1 MKWVGQPVRRKEDA
15 RFVTGQGRYTD
26 DINIEGQAHAAVTR
40 STHAHARIRN
50 IDLAAA
56 AAAPGV
62 LGVFTQPDLEAG
74 GVKPY
79 PTYTRDP
86 RFAYLNADGSEM
98 PDPPQWALTKGK
110 VRFVGEPVAFVVAE
124 TRAQARDAAEMVSI
138 DYETLATVT
147 TAAEALAPGA
157 PRLWD
162 DVTGNLCFDWA
173 RGDRAALDAAV
184 AEAAHLTRLTL
195 VNNRIIVAYME
206 PRTVLAAWDAET
218 GRTTVQAPT
227 QGTHRFC
234 DTLSET
240 LGGSPRDY
248 HVMTPDV
255 GGGFGPRGFMYPEI
269 PLSAWASRRLGRP
282 VKWTAERGECFATD
296 LQARD
301 QVIACEMA
309 FDSEGRILG
318 LHVESDFN
326 MGGFVPARGIYAII
340 AHMAP
345 IITGVYHIPALHF
358 RLRGVLTNTV
368 PVYALRGIGRAEA
381 THILERLLETGA
393 DEMGIDRIALR
404 RRNLIPPSAM
414 PYASAGGS
422 VYRSG
427 EFERNMDLAL
437 EAADW
442 GGFAA
447 RRAAAERGGRRRGI
461 ALINYVENA
470 GGAPSEFAEV
480 AVDSGGTFTTFAG
493 SQSFGQG
500 HETTYAQV
508 TAEELGIHMD
518 RIAFVDGDTDRVR
531 AGYGSHGSRSMRKAG
546 IAIQT
551 SARQVIEKGKVLAG
565 DLLEAAAADI
575 EYGEGRFRVAG
586 TDHVVTLFEVAA
598 EAEKRDAPLAAH
610 NDVDSPEES
619 FPNGCHVAE
628 VEVDPDTGR
637 ARLVRHTMVND
648 VGRAINPLI
657 VHGQLHGGIAQGVGQ
672 ALIERTVH
680 ETGTGQ
686 LLSGSFMDYAV
697 PRADDLPALDTLL
710 NEVPCPSNPLGVKGA
725 GEGGT
730 TGAPPAVVN
739 AILDALRDHGIA
751 HIDMPLTPER
761 LWRAIRAADG
771 GT

>member
-1 MKWVGQPVRRKEDA
+1 M
-15 RFVTGQGRYTD
+15 
-26 DINIEGQAHAAVTR
+26 
-40 STHAHARIRN
+40 
-50 IDLAAA
+50 
-56 AAAPGV
+56 
-62 LGVFTQPDLEAG
+62 
-74 GVKPY
+74 
-79 PTYTRDP
+79 
-86 RFAYLNADGSEM
+86 
-98 PDPPQWALTKGK
+98 
-110 VRFVGEPVAFVVAE
+110 GEPVAFVVAE
-124 TRAQARDAAEMVSI
+124 TSAQARDAAEMVAI
-138 DYETLATVT
+138 DYEPLPVVT

-162 DVTGNLCFDWA
+162 DVPGNLCFDWA
-173 RGDRAALDAAV
+173 RGDRAALDAAF
-184 AEAAHLTRLTL
+184 AGAAHVTRHSL

-206 PRTVLAAWDAET
+206 PRTVLAAWDEST
-218 GRTTVQAPT
+218 GRTTIQAPT

-240 LGGSPRDY
+240 LGGSPSDY
-248 HVMTPDV
+248 HVMTPEV

-269 PLSAWASRRLGRP
+269 PLSAWSSRRLGRP
-282 VKWTAERGECFATD
+282 VKWTGERGECFATD

-301 QVIACEMA
+301 QTIDCEMA
-309 FDSEGRILG
+309 FDGEGRILG
-318 LHVESDFN
+318 LRIESHFN

-345 IITGVYHIPALHF
+345 IITGAYDIPALHF
-358 RLRGVLTNTV
+358 QLRGVFTNTV

-381 THILERLLETGA
+381 THLLERLLETAA

-414 PYASAGGS
+414 PYASKGGS

-442 GGFAA
+442 NGFEGRRAGAA
-447 RRAAAERGGRRRGI
+447 RDGRLRGI
-461 ALINYVENA
+461 GLINYVENA

-480 AVDSGGTFTTFAG
+480 AVDPAGTVTTYAG

-508 TAEELGIHMD
+508 TAEELGIHID
-518 RIAFVDGDTDRVR
+518 AVTFVDGDTDRVR

-546 IAIQT
+546 LAIQT
-551 SARQVIEKGKVLAG
+551 SAHQVIEKGKALAG
-565 DLLEAAAADI
+565 DMLEAAAADI
-575 EYGEGRFRVAG
+575 EYAEGGFRVAG
-586 TDHVVTLFEVAA
+586 TDHAVTLFQVAA
-598 EAEKRDAPLAAH
+598 ESEKRGQPLAAH
-610 NDVDSPEES
+610 NDVEALEES
-619 FPNGCHVAE
+619 FPNGCHVSE
-628 VEVDPDTGR
+628 VEVDPETGR
-637 ARLVRHTMVND
+637 VRLVRHTMVND

-672 ALIERTVH
+672 ALTEHTVY
-680 ETGTGQ
+680 EPGTGQ
-686 LLSGSFMDYAV
+686 LLSGSFMDYAI
-697 PRADDLPALDTLL
+697 PRADDLPALGTLL
-710 NEVPCPSNPLGVKGA
+710 NEIPCPSNPLGVKGA

-739 AILDALRDHGIA
+739 AILDALRGRGIT

-761 LWRAIRAADG
+761 VWRALRAG
-771 GT
+771 G

>member
-1 MKWVGQPVRRKEDA
+1 MKWVGKPVRRKEDT
-15 RFVTGQGRYTD
+15 RLVTGRGCYTD
-26 DINIEGQAHAAVTR
+26 DITIDGQTYAAVVR
-40 STHAHARIRN
+40 STHAHARIRGVET
-50 IDLAAA
+50 AAA

-62 LGVFTQPDLEAG
+62 LGVFTQGDLEAG
-74 GVKPY
+74 GARPY
-79 PTYTRDP
+79 PTYNRDP
-86 RFAYLNADGSEM
+86 RFAQLNADGSEM
-98 PDPPQWALTKGK
+98 PDPPQWALAKEK

-124 TRAQARDAAEMVSI
+124 TSSQARDAAEMVTI
-138 DYETLATVT
+138 DYEPLPVVT
-147 TAAEALAPGA
+147 TAAEALAPDA
-157 PRLWD
+157 PELRD
-162 DVTGNLCFDWA
+162 DVPGNLCFDWA
-173 RGDRAALDAAV
+173 CGNRAALDAAF
-184 AEAAHLTRLTL
+184 AEAAHVTRLSL

-206 PRTVLAAWDAET
+206 PRTVLAAWDAST
-218 GRTTVQAPT
+218 GRTTIQAPT
-227 QGTHRFC
+227 QGTHRLR
-234 DTLSET
+234 DTLSEVV
-240 LGGSPRDY
+240 GGAPLDY

-255 GGGFGPRGFMYPEI
+255 GGGFGPRGFMYPEV

-301 QVIACEMA
+301 QIIDCAMA

-318 LHVESDFN
+318 LRVESDLN
-326 MGGFVPARGIYAII
+326 MGGFVPARAIYAIVI
-340 AHMAP
+340 HMGP
-345 IITGVYHIPALHF
+345 IITGVYDIPALHF

-381 THILERLLETGA
+381 THLLERLLEMA
-393 DEMGIDRIALR
+393 AAEMGIDRIALR

-422 VYRSG
+422 VYGSG

-442 GGFAA
+442 AGFAA
-447 RRAAAERGGRRRGI
+447 RRAAAESGGRLRGI
-461 ALINYVENA
+461 GVINYVENA

-480 AVDSGGTFTTFAG
+480 AVDPAGTVTTFAG
-493 SQSFGQG
+493 TQAFGQG

-508 TAEELGIHMD
+508 TAEELGIHID
-518 RIAFVDGDTDRVR
+518 AVTFVNGDSDRVR
-531 AGYGSHGSRSMRKAG
+531 AGYGSSGSRSMRKAG
-546 IAIQT
+546 TAIVT
-551 SARQVIEKGKVLAG
+551 SARQVIEKGKALAA

-586 TDHVVTLFEVAA
+586 TDHAVTLFQVAA
-598 EAEKRDAPLAAH
+598 ESEKRGQPLAAH
-610 NDVDSPEES
+610 NDVNAPEET

-628 VEVDPDTGR
+628 VEVDPETGR
-637 ARLVRHTMVND
+637 VHLLRHTMVND

-672 ALIERTVH
+672 ALTEHTVH
-680 ETGTGQ
+680 EAGTGQ

-697 PRADDLPALDTLL
+697 PRADDLPALSTLL

-739 AILDALRDHGIA
+739 AILDALRDRGIA

-761 LWRAIRAADG
+761 VWRALRAG
-771 GT
+771 G